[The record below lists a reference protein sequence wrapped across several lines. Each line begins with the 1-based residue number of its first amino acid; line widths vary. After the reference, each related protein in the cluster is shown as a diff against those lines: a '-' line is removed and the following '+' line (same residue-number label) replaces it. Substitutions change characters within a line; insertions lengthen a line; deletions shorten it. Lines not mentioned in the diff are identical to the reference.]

1 MKGAMTDVARGTG
14 TQSPGFVERRAPSRK
29 RLSVSFVIPVY
40 NEIDNVE
47 PLVAEVAAAL
57 DASGRAGEVLLI
69 DDGSTDGTAAKLR
82 TIPATDPRFRVVLFR
97 RNFGQTA
104 AMSAG
109 FDHAEGDVIVA
120 MDGDL
125 QNDPADLELLMAKI
139 EKEGYDIVSGWRK
152 NRKDKMLSRR
162 FPSILA
168 NWLIGEITGVRLHD
182 YGCSLK
188 AYRADVVK
196 NVRLYGEMHR
206 FIPALASWY
215 GGRITEVPVNHRA
228 RTRGSSKYGIG
239 RTIRVVLDLITV
251 KFLLSFSTRPL
262 QVFGAWGLALFGTGF
277 AISAYLAAL
286 RLLHHIRLSERPL
299 LLLGVL
305 MIVMGVQLISMGLL
319 GEIVT
324 RTYHEAQSKPIYA
337 IREILEHGDAD
348 RNG

>member
-1 MKGAMTDVARGTG
+1 MKGVTSTAKGKAGAAALG
-14 TQSPGFVERRAPSRK
+14 HVERRAPARE
-29 RLSVSFVIPVY
+29 RLSVSFVIPIY
-40 NEIDNVE
+40 NELENVE
-47 PLVAEVAAAL
+47 PLVREIAAAL
-57 DASGRAGEVLLI
+57 DASGRAAEVLLI
-69 DDGSTDGTAAKLR
+69 DDGSRDGTAAKLR
-82 TIPATDPRFRVVLFR
+82 EVPQWDPRFRIVLFR

-109 FDHAEGDVIVA
+109 FDHARGDVIIA

-125 QNDPADLELLMAKI
+125 QNDPADLELLMEKI
-139 EKEGYDIVSGWRK
+139 EQEGYDIVSGWRR
-152 NRKDKMLSRR
+152 NRKDAFLSRR
-162 FPSILA
+162 FPSVIA
-168 NWLIGEITGVRLHD
+168 NWLIGKITGVRLHD

-215 GGRITEVPVNHRA
+215 GGRITEVAVNHRA
-228 RTRGSSKYGIG
+228 RTRGTSKYGIG
-239 RTIRVVLDLITV
+239 RTIRVILDLITV

-262 QVFGAWGLALFGTGF
+262 QVFGAWGLGLFSVGF
-277 AISAYLAAL
+277 VISAYLAFL
-286 RLLHHIRLSERPL
+286 RLFHQISLADRPL

-305 MIVMGVQLISMGLL
+305 LILMGVQLISMGLL

-348 RNG
+348 RTD